1 MRAIAIREPFAS
13 AIANGEKTIE
23 WRSRR
28 VATGPLLIA
37 TNGRA
42 VCVVDVVRISGA
54 PGKYGW
60 HLATPRAVEPFPVRS
75 YGWIVHV
82 DDAAI
87 RFARDAATTTMR
99 AAAKRAPRV
108 AVSDASGPY
117 TFEID
122 DRKVPGASARTPA
135 GARKVARELA
145 RDRARD
151 VAILRDGFMIASV
164 GPE

>member
-1 MRAIAIREPFAS
+1 MRAIAVKAPFAT
-13 AIANGEKTIE
+13 AIANGQKKTE
-23 WRSRR
+23 HRSRR
-28 VATGPLLIA
+28 IATGPLLIA
-37 TNGRA
+37 SEGRA
-42 VCVVDVVRISGA
+42 LCVVDVTRVTGSPGA
-54 PGKYGW
+54 YAW
-60 HLATPRAVEPFPVRS
+60 HLAAPRAVEPFLVRS

-87 RFARDAATTTMR
+87 RFARDAATTTPR

-145 RDRARD
+145 RERGRD
-151 VAILRDGFMIASV
+151 VSILRDGFMVASV